1 MESGSKE
8 MKNNITTINKKK
20 GEMTMYVNIYKSI
33 FVVGALSILCCFA
46 GPANA
51 QVIRWAGNVD
61 VARPQ
66 ALHAPDNRWTPVD
79 PPIRVNDFATRMR
92 YSGLAWL
99 LGVSDDLLARAE
111 VIAFEGNGG
120 HGAGI
125 DYGWESSIW
134 TFSDGIRTATVTFNE
149 LVGAYRP
156 DRPASHPAV
165 LATGSLSNAAYSA
178 FFGMCS
184 PELDSHIVSYILFDL
199 NMLSLSIDTTSPY
212 FSIRIANGYQPDG
225 SFGEGTPD
233 PDAIGVFSNCPK

>member
-1 MESGSKE
+1 
-8 MKNNITTINKKK
+8 MKTDTITINRKEGK
-20 GEMTMYVNIYKSI
+20 MTMNVNTYKSI
-33 FVVGALSILCCFA
+33 FVAGTLSILLCLA
-46 GPANA
+46 SSANA

-66 ALHAPDNRWTPVD
+66 ALHAPDNQITPVD
-79 PPIRVNDFATRMR
+79 PPIRLNNFATRMR
-92 YSGLAWL
+92 YFGVASL
-99 LGVSDDLLARAE
+99 LGVPEEMLAQAE

-120 HGAGI
+120 HGAGV

-134 TFSDGIRTATVTFNE
+134 TFSDGIRTATVPFNE
-149 LVGAYRP
+149 LVGAYRWY
-156 DRPASHPAV
+156 RPASHPAV
-165 LATGSLSNAAYSA
+165 MATGSLSSAAYSA

-199 NMLSLSIDTTSPY
+199 DALSPSIDTASPN

-233 PDAIGVFSNCPK
+233 PDAIGLFSNCPK